1 MKEKTKLPLVCAI
14 LFFCAV
20 PFILL
25 KFALYSSTTFA
36 LFLPVISIAIG
47 VGILLKKDLV
57 IVIAAGVKVV
67 VELLEFIVLFTN
79 DSYPYELEEF
89 IFLIGLPLQMLLFSI
104 VFFLFVLFL
113 FLPKYKNKE
122 NIAKLWIFPTIM
134 FLIYSNLT
142 ISNIIL
148 SVAYFMLFYIYS
160 KRDYNTDF
168 EKKNDKKIPV
178 NQANEKPALDIV
190 TSLKILKAKLDA
202 GSITE
207 EEYNSR
213 RKDLLGL

>member
-1 MKEKTKLPLVCAI
+1 M
-14 LFFCAV
+14 LFSNDY
-20 PFILL
+20 
-25 KFALYSSTTFA
+25 YS
-36 LFLPVISIAIG
+36 
-47 VGILLKKDLV
+47 
-57 IVIAAGVKVV
+57 
-67 VELLEFIVLFTN
+67 
-79 DSYPYELEEF
+79 YELEEY
-89 IFLIGLPLQMLLFSI
+89 IYGIAPLPPALLFSI

-122 NIAKLWIFPTIM
+122 NIAKLWIFPAIM
-134 FLIYSNLT
+134 FLIYSSLT

-168 EKKNDKKIPV
+168 DKKNDKKIPV

-207 EEYNSR
+207 EEYNLK